1 MYTRNYTYIISRIPL
16 AVIWW
21 TAGRTPEHSWCA
33 GFETRQS
40 VPLHRVW
47 NSHMWGKGVGIH
59 YSSQLRRDRLI
70 VPQEH
75 HLKHDLFHV
84 GFPGCEIVEQP
95 QLLDTESMCCI
106 EIIGLGLSAWGVWRD
121 CKKTCTMAR
130 ISSVGRISMLRFLFH
145 WQPISATNTASCP
158 RKPNRTGSK
167 KKKKQ
172 TMPTIDEPLG
182 ITFFWNGTIIVRLSR
197 CMHKTWVIPCF
208 LSLGESLVS
217 SAFIWVTCL
226 IDDGWW

>member
-1 MYTRNYTYIISRIPL
+1 MDRRTY
-16 AVIWW
+16 A
-21 TAGRTPEHSWCA
+21 RTLMMCRLWDSAKCSTTPCLKQPYVGE
-33 GFETRQS
+33 
-40 VPLHRVW
+40 
-47 NSHMWGKGVGIH
+47 GVGIH

-84 GFPGCEIVEQP
+84 GFPGCEMVEQP

-167 KKKKQ
+167 KKKQ

-182 ITFFWNGTIIVRLSR
+182 ITFFGTEL
-197 CMHKTWVIPCF
+197 
-208 LSLGESLVS
+208 L
-217 SAFIWVTCL
+217 
-226 IDDGWW
+226 

>member
-1 MYTRNYTYIISRIPL
+1 MYIISRIPL

-40 VPLHRVW
+40 VPPHRVW
-47 NSHMWGKGVGIH
+47 NSHMWGKRGGYPLFLPVEEGFL
-59 YSSQLRRDRLI
+59 SRLI
-70 VPQEH
+70 VQQEH

-84 GFPGCEIVEQP
+84 GFPWISWMWNGGTTTITGHRVYV
-95 QLLDTESMCCI
+95 LYWNYW
-106 EIIGLGLSAWGVWRD
+106 LGLVCLRMWRD

-158 RKPNRTGSK
+158 RKPNQTGSK

-182 ITFFWNGTIIVRLSR
+182 ITFFGTEL
-197 CMHKTWVIPCF
+197 
-208 LSLGESLVS
+208 L
-217 SAFIWVTCL
+217 
-226 IDDGWW
+226 